1 MWNVSPHYMILEI
14 KEREPWGISKWRLD
28 AGGTRVGF
36 GGEERRSGERRKGS
50 HWKQAADK
58 DNV

>member
-1 MWNVSPHYMILEI
+1 MILEI